1 MRKKNIAIIITF
13 FIIIISSI
21 FLIIKQQDRKKMD
34 DCAYKNDSRFE
45 EVEPLKDVPFG
56 ILDDLEKQAEA
67 IKKAKDANIDWIYND
82 KARIEVYQQLP
93 SEYFL
98 RDLVKIPGQEKY
110 LGVYVEN
117 YEVIENPNFDD
128 YIACGEDIAGQ
139 IQIKGDYVLFMF
151 DGEKIYRALKI
162 PDYDDESAGKV
173 SFSLLNTKS
182 NNFYFYGCPESD
194 SNEIERSNLINFK
207 DYTGDGLDYEF
218 LLIGER
224 LSCGHLTRAVAGYD
238 AEFDEPIFY
247 NISKS
252 LYAGDY
258 KYLVTQNSPDDF
270 YWVNNFK
277 PDSNGDVEIIWQ
289 CGDHG
294 AVTQETDRYIF
305 NNQDKEYRR
314 IYHGEEACF
323 LK

>member
-1 MRKKNIAIIITF
+1 MKKTTIIVTTVFAIV
-13 FIIIISSI
+13 IISSI
-21 FLIIKQQDRKKMD
+21 FLTIKQQDRKKMD
-34 DCAYKNDSRFE
+34 DCSYKKDSRFDV
-45 EVEPLKDVPFG
+45 VEPLKDMPFS

-82 KARIEVYQQLP
+82 KTRIEV
-93 SEYFL
+93 L

-117 YEVIENPNFDD
+117 YEVIENTNFDN

-162 PDYDDESAGKV
+162 PDYDDEFAGKV
-173 SFSLLNTKS
+173 SFSLLNTKA
-182 NNFYFYGCPESD
+182 NNFYFYGGSESD
-194 SNEIERSNLINFK
+194 GEEIERSNLINFK
-207 DYTGDGLDYEF
+207 DYTGDGLEHEF
-218 LLIGER
+218 LLTGQR
-224 LSCGHLTRAVAGYD
+224 LACSHLTRGVAGYD
-238 AEFDEPIFY
+238 VKFDEPIFY
-247 NISKS
+247 NINKS
-252 LYAGDY
+252 LYHVDY
-258 KYLVTQNSPDDF
+258 EYWATQNSPDDF
-270 YWVNNFK
+270 YWVNRFK

-294 AVTQETDRYIF
+294 AVTQETDRYIY
-305 NNQDKEYRR
+305 NDQSKEYQR

-323 LK
+323 